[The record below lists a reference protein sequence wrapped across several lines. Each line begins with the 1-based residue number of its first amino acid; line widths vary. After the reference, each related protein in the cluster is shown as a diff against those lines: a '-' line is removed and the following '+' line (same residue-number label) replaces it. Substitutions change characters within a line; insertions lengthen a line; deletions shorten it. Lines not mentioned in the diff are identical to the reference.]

1 MIKILD
7 VFTFYGFD
15 VMLLAALT
23 AITVQICKVTFLK
36 RVKRKL
42 LTFLPFIFGIIYYA
56 AYAALVHMDFYFGLN
71 EYVSVIEHGFA
82 VGTTATLTYV
92 TYEQFIRDK
101 KSVSPS
107 EGIISALIAGYVPDE
122 RTESVAKSI
131 AAAIERDVTGDG
143 ATRTAEILAEN
154 SLEDITESDIK
165 LLARLIIEALAHAN
179 I

>member
-56 AYAALVHMDFYFGLN
+56 AYAALVHMDFYFVLN

-92 TYEQFIRDK
+92 TYEQ
-101 KSVSPS
+101 
-107 EGIISALIAGYVPDE
+107 
-122 RTESVAKSI
+122 
-131 AAAIERDVTGDG
+131 
-143 ATRTAEILAEN
+143 
-154 SLEDITESDIK
+154 
-165 LLARLIIEALAHAN
+165 
-179 I
+179 

>member
-56 AYAALVHMDFYFGLN
+56 ALVHMDFYFVLN

>member
-56 AYAALVHMDFYFGLN
+56 AYAALVHMDFYFVLN
-71 EYVSVIEHGFA
+71 GRHDRHPYLRDLRA
-82 VGTTATLTYV
+82 VY
-92 TYEQFIRDK
+92 
-101 KSVSPS
+101 
-107 EGIISALIAGYVPDE
+107 
-122 RTESVAKSI
+122 
-131 AAAIERDVTGDG
+131 
-143 ATRTAEILAEN
+143 TR
-154 SLEDITESDIK
+154 
-165 LLARLIIEALAHAN
+165 
-179 I
+179 

>member
-1 MIKILD
+1 M
-7 VFTFYGFD
+7 
-15 VMLLAALT
+15 
-23 AITVQICKVTFLK
+23 
-36 RVKRKL
+36 
-42 LTFLPFIFGIIYYA
+42 
-56 AYAALVHMDFYFGLN
+56 
-71 EYVSVIEHGFA
+71 
-82 VGTTATLTYV
+82 

-154 SLEDITESDIK
+154 SLEDITESDIQ
-165 LLARLIIEALAHAN
+165 LLERLIIEALAHAN